1 MSGKVCPECE
11 EKIILNGGI
20 AEKVLGETCYTIKRF
35 VDKGGK
41 FPNAVKLV
49 QMANKLE
56 DDAFRFQREVLEQIG
71 FKGPWPYSLT
81 QDSQSSE

>member
-1 MSGKVCPECE
+1 MPNPPNCPECE
-11 EKIILNGGI
+11 EKVILNGGV

-41 FPNAVKLV
+41 FSDPLKLV

-56 DDAFRFQREVLEQIG
+56 DDAFAFQKEVLTQMG
-71 FKGPWPYSLT
+71 FQGPWPKSM
-81 QDSQSSE
+81 S